1 MKRVNTVLFFLGL
14 VFLAC
19 LVWKIGFMDLVH
31 QVGALGWGILLI
43 ILAEG
48 LGNFAHTLG
57 WRHCIPKAGLRIPVF
72 RLFQFGMAGFAINYL
87 TPTASVGGE
96 ITKAALLTTS
106 HKGSEAASSVLLDKL
121 MTAIAHIAL
130 AVLGSLLVL
139 WRLKLSASVW
149 AGLAIATVLLS
160 GGLSIF
166 LILQARGQ
174 IGQLARWCVKRG
186 HGGRFVEQAAQQI
199 TNVDQVLKRFYQEH
213 PGDLVRSMG
222 WHLIGHSAAL
232 LQAWLFLIMIGQPA
246 PLATVAA
253 AGCLSLWFDL
263 LTFAIPM
270 NLGGLEGSRIVVLKA
285 LGCQALQGM
294 AFGVAVRIAQL
305 SWACFGLLS
314 YAQLTAGQRSSEREL
329 RNSESNRLNQ
339 VAKHGEQPQKIEI
352 NTGSRHRT
360 ELASDEACTN
370 NLSSVRDP
378 KTRVQVTQGT

>member
-31 QVGALGWGILLI
+31 QVRALGWGILLI
-43 ILAEG
+43 IFAEG
-48 LGNFAHTLG
+48 LGNLAHTLG
-57 WRHCIPKAGLRIPVF
+57 WRHCIPKAAAPLPVF
-72 RLFQFGMAGFAINYL
+72 RLFQFGMAGFAITYL

-96 ITKAALLTTS
+96 VTKAALLTSS
-106 HKGSEAASSVLLDKL
+106 HKGPEAASSVLLDKL
-121 MTAIAHIAL
+121 MTAIAHISL

-139 WRLKLSASVW
+139 WRVNLSASVW
-149 AGLAIATVLLS
+149 AGLAIATIFLTV
-160 GGLSIF
+160 GLAIF

-186 HGGRFVEQAAQQI
+186 HGGRFVEQAAQQL
-199 TNVDQVLKRFYQEH
+199 TNVDQALKGFYREH
-213 PGDLVRSMG
+213 PGDLMCSIG

-263 LTFAIPM
+263 LTFAVPM
-270 NLGGLEGSRIVVLKA
+270 NLGGLEGSRIVVLKS

-294 AFGVAVRIAQL
+294 AFGVAVRVAQL
-305 SWACFGLLS
+305 SWACFGLFS
-314 YAQLTAGQRSSEREL
+314 YAQLTAGQRSSERKLKFAEAE
-329 RNSESNRLNQ
+329 NVNH
-339 VAKHGEQPQKIEI
+339 APKPGERPQKIAV
-352 NTGSRHRT
+352 NTAIKRHT
-360 ELASDEACTN
+360 EPASDEGCAK
-370 NLSSVRDP
+370 NLDIVRNP
-378 KTRVQVTQGT
+378 KTRVRATQGT